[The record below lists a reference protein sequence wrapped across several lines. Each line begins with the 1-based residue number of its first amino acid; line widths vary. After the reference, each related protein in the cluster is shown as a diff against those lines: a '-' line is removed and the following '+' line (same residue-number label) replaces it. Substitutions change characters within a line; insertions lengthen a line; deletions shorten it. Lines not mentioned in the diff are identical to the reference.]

1 MGKASG
7 LVMNVSC
14 EPGNLPSNAQVKRF
28 AGLLNRKLQK
38 KRVGYSQGSQALI
51 S

>member
-28 AGLLNRKLQK
+28 AGLMNRKLQK
-38 KRVGYSQGSQALI
+38 RESAILKAVKL
-51 S
+51 